1 MIDLKR
7 VCVDQTEKIA
17 LAELNIFDEK
27 WSGKYLK
34 KVKFWKGNWANLST
48 YFQYPETVC
57 RLIYITNAIEEFDR
71 QF

>member
-34 KVKFWKGNWANLST
+34 KSEVL
-48 YFQYPETVC
+48 E
-57 RLIYITNAIEEFDR
+57 R
-71 QF
+71 